1 MMLWFWLSA
10 NFLILRIIHIE
21 TTNEACH
28 GEYSVSGM
36 FLKRHTFKTI
46 AVDSP
51 TRCQMLC
58 SQDVRCQSYN
68 FVIGRDICE
77 LNNRTKEARPEDF
90 ADDPWRFY
98 MKGGFSRA
106 PLGSIAEL
114 PGKSCTEIKASE
126 GKAMTYGIH
135 WIYSDENFDQAIQAT
150 CEDVWQKVNNN
161 PVCFGARDD
170 TFGAFNVIKSGLVKS
185 IKLVHRSGSV
195 KCHPD
200 YPPTFWSCSNVKSD
214 KFGNN
219 TFMTIITNSN
229 KQVLFPPKEK
239 LTIESC
245 NNVAFAYILEGVNQ
259 VSPELILGNLSRPL
273 SLLKDQQLQ
282 IWHGQDWVDCS
293 EDNNSGTTCVDIF
306 AWYDMY
312 WHSDGMYKRIPS

>member
-10 NFLILRIIHIE
+10 NFLISRIIHIE

-28 GEYSVSGM
+28 GESSVSGK
-36 FLKRHTFKTI
+36 FLKGHTFETI
-46 AVDSP
+46 TVDSP

-68 FVIGRDICE
+68 FIISKRICE

-90 ADDPWRFY
+90 VDDPWRFY

-106 PLGSIAEL
+106 PLGSIEEL
-114 PGKSCTEIKASE
+114 PGKSCAEIKASE

-135 WIYSDENFDQAIQAT
+135 WIYSDENLDQAIQAT

-170 TFGAFNVIKSGLVKS
+170 RYGAFHVTKTGVVKS
-185 IKLVHRSGSV
+185 IKLVHRNGSI
-195 KCHPD
+195 KCNPD
-200 YPPTFWSCSNVKSD
+200 YPSTFWSCSNINYYPS
-214 KFGNN
+214 N
-219 TFMTIITNSN
+219 TFMTVITNAK
-229 KQVLFPPKEK
+229 KQALLPSVENIKAYGCNGKKDSYVLD
-239 LTIESC
+239 
-245 NNVAFAYILEGVNQ
+245 GVNQ
-259 VSPELILGNLSRPL
+259 GSPELILGNLSRPL

-282 IWHGQDWVDCS
+282 IWYGQDWVDCS
-293 EDNNSGTTCVDIF
+293 ENNNNGTSCVDIF
-306 AWYDMY
+306 AWYV
-312 WHSDGMYKRIPS
+312 

>member
-1 MMLWFWLSA
+1 
-10 NFLILRIIHIE
+10 
-21 TTNEACH
+21 
-28 GEYSVSGM
+28 M
-36 FLKRHTFKTI
+36 FL
-46 AVDSP
+46 
-51 TRCQMLC
+51 
-58 SQDVRCQSYN
+58 
-68 FVIGRDICE
+68 
-77 LNNRTKEARPEDF
+77 F
-90 ADDPWRFY
+90 A
-98 MKGGFSRA
+98 
-106 PLGSIAEL
+106 
-114 PGKSCTEIKASE
+114 
-126 GKAMTYGIH
+126 
-135 WIYSDENFDQAIQAT
+135 
-150 CEDVWQKVNNN
+150 DVWQKVNNN

-170 TFGAFNVIKSGLVKS
+170 TFGAFNVTKSGLVKS

-200 YPPTFWSCSNVKSD
+200 YPPSFWSCSNVKSD

-282 IWHGQDWVDCS
+282 IWYGQDWVDCS
-293 EDNNSGTTCVDIF
+293 EDNNSGTTCVEIF
-306 AWYDMY
+306 AWYV
-312 WHSDGMYKRIPS
+312 